1 MSIFNEIP
9 KPDSVK
15 LTDHANKIVYES
27 RALHENIKYQIKVV
41 FDLVWNSEFGA
52 QAVIDELGDRALP
65 MFIVSAQL
73 QNILKGVDPSYEK
86 LIPPFEYSIVDG
98 RVVVSD
104 IPTGA

>member
-9 KPDSVK
+9 KTDAVR
-15 LTDHANKIVYES
+15 LTEHANSIVYES
-27 RALHENIKYQIKVV
+27 KVMHESLKSQIIQV
-41 FDLVWNSEFGA
+41 FNMVWNAEFSP
-52 QAVIDELGDRALP
+52 QSIIDDLGDRALP

-73 QNILKGVDPSYEK
+73 QNILKTVDPSYEK

-104 IPTGA
+104 IPTGS